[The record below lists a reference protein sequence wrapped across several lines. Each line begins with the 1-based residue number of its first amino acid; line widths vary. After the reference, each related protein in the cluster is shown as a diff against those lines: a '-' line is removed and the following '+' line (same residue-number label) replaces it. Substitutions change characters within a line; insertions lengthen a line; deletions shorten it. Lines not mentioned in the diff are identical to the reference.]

1 MLLGCFFPRI
11 ARIIGFVLTAHF
23 HGFLVLKG
31 EMLPASLLLEK
42 KLNIKRNFLIN
53 KFFRLIGLCKLS
65 SQHYF

>member
-1 MLLGCFFPRI
+1 MLQGFFFSRI

-42 KLNIKRNFLIN
+42 N
-53 KFFRLIGLCKLS
+53 
-65 SQHYF
+65 